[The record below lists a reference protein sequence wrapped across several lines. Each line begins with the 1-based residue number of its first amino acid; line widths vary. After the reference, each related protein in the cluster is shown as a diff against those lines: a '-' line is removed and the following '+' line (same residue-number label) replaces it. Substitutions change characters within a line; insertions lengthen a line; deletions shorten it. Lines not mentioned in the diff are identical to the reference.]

1 LNDVVCP
8 RRASL
13 GQGFVEVEMML
24 KLNKHLLL
32 SNPQAVIKLSNSDWE
47 KYIPKRPYNPM
58 ENIGDDSTEEEGDV
72 EVEQEDASN
81 SAEYDE
87 DSITLREGADDVA
100 TVETDDTPV
109 EDLDD
114 SQIVMPTQEP
124 ETYYDTQLAV
134 NDSQETCDLLLDHS
148 PKAKAKTVWI
158 RKSQF

>member
-1 LNDVVCP
+1 
-8 RRASL
+8 
-13 GQGFVEVEMML
+13 VEVEMML

-32 SNPQAVIKLSNSDWE
+32 LNPQAVIKLSNSDWE

-58 ENIGDDSTEEEGDV
+58 ENIADDSTDDDAENNGAVNEEEGDV

-81 SAEYDE
+81 SPDYDE
-87 DSITLREGADDVA
+87 DSIILREDADDVA

-114 SQIVMPTQEP
+114 SQIVGPTQEP

-134 NDSQETCDLLLDHS
+134 FYALQGSATTQ
-148 PKAKAKTVWI
+148 PM
-158 RKSQF
+158 

>member
-1 LNDVVCP
+1 
-8 RRASL
+8 
-13 GQGFVEVEMML
+13 MML

-32 SNPQAVIKLSNSDWE
+32 LNPQAVIKLSNSDWE

-58 ENIGDDSTEEEGDV
+58 ESIADDSTDDDAENNGAVNEEEGDV

-81 SAEYDE
+81 SPDYDE
-87 DSITLREGADDVA
+87 DSIILREDADDVA

-114 SQIVMPTQEP
+114 SQIVGPTQEP

-134 NDSQETCDLLLDHS
+134 FYALQGSATTQ
-148 PKAKAKTVWI
+148 PM
-158 RKSQF
+158 